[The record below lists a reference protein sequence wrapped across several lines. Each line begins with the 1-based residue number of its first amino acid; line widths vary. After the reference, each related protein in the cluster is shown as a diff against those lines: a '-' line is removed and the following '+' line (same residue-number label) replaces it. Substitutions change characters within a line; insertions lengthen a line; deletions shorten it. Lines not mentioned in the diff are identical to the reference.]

1 MKKQRIRANVAD
13 LILNE
18 GQLDWLPENPRSWTR
33 TDIDRTIESLKR
45 DPDFQED
52 NPLKVVPFGDKLL
65 VFAGNLRTTGAREL
79 KWDTF
84 EAILYEPETDE
95 DKTTIKR
102 RAILDNGS
110 FGAWDYDR
118 LANEWDDLPLC
129 DFGVPTWETENVNP
143 DDFGEDFS
151 LPSGDKEPFQQM
163 TFTLADFQASEIK
176 DALEEVK
183 GLEEYKTMIT
193 FGNSNTN
200 GNALALIIE
209 QWTESRK

>member
-52 NPLKVVPFGDKLL
+52 NPLKVVPFRDKLL
-65 VFAGNLRTTGAREL
+65 VFAGNLRTTASKEL
-79 KWDTF
+79 GWDTF
-84 EAILYEPETDE
+84 EAMLYEPETDE

-129 DFGVPTWETENVNP
+129 DFGVPAWDTKEVESVSPGGLPEELEGLDISPDELPKLEGDNETAMERVIIVYP
-143 DDFGEDFS
+143 KERAGE
-151 LPSGDKEPFQQM
+151 
-163 TFTLADFQASEIK
+163 LAQLF
-176 DALEEVK
+176 
-183 GLEEYKTMIT
+183 GLEEIDKILYNIDE
-193 FGNSNTN
+193 FPI
-200 GNALALIIE
+200 L
-209 QWTESRK
+209 

>member
-1 MKKQRIRANVAD
+1 MKKQRIKARVAD
-13 LILNE
+13 LVLNE

-52 NPLKVVPFGDKLL
+52 NPIKVVPFEDKLL

-79 KWDTF
+79 KWDSF
-84 EAILYEPETDE
+84 EAMLYEPETEE
-95 DKTTIKR
+95 DKATIKR

-110 FGAWDYDR
+110 FGSWDYDR

-129 DFGVPTWETENVNP
+129 DFGVPAWETDNVNP

-209 QWTESRK
+209 QWIESRK